1 VILLTPAGIRID
13 VHESS
18 VTRKLAAGWKI
29 PQAEDSPA
37 TPKPKSKLTKG
48 E

>member
-1 VILLTPAGIRID
+1 VILLTPAGIKTD

-18 VTRKLAAGWKI
+18 VKRKLAAGWKT
-29 PQAEDSPA
+29 PQAEDSQA